1 MLHILNGLETVN
13 TFNEILSLTHKCM
26 RVYVPFSPS
35 ASPTSS
41 PPYPQFLLPFG
52 TFPYSLTKDLMP
64 QRGVTMWLL
73 NQVNSTQFSH
83 LCPASLSHCQKNIKL
98 QCHLH
103 KKNDVVR

>member
-41 PPYPQFLLPFG
+41 PPHPQFFAPFWH
-52 TFPYSLTKDLMP
+52 FSL
-64 QRGVTMWLL
+64 
-73 NQVNSTQFSH
+73 FSYKR
-83 LCPASLSHCQKNIKL
+83 LDATEGSHYVAPKPS
-98 QCHLH
+98 
-103 KKNDVVR
+103 